1 MVWWKKPYINRRD
14 WLLENQSSL
23 KITSDQLLILLM
35 IDFLNSNR
43 EVISL
48 DTLSNRTALDISTI
62 DTSMQSLVS
71 KNYLKISVV
80 DGMVDFSID
89 GIFENGLLY
98 EHVDESIFGVFE
110 TEFARLLSQSELQ
123 TLNTWLKTYPEDMIL
138 DALRSAVIYKK
149 LNMKYINSILLNMKK
164 EQQ

>member
-1 MVWWKKPYINRRD
+1 MVWWKKTYINRRD

-23 KITSDQLLILLM
+23 KVTSDQLIILLM

-43 EVISL
+43 EIISL
-48 DTLSNRTALDISTI
+48 DSLSNRTALDINTI
-62 DTSMQSLVS
+62 DTAMQSLVS

-98 EHVDESIFGVFE
+98 EHVDESIFDVFE

-123 TLNTWLKTYPEDMIL
+123 TLNTWLKSYSEEMIL

-149 LNMKYINSILLNMKK
+149 LNMKYINSILINMKK
-164 EQQ
+164 EQK